1 MILTVFALAWTLVL
15 FALGILIALRY
26 LQVHANHAT
35 ALAKVDL
42 ASYALGFTGTLTL
55 VPEILH
61 AFAPELTSGD
71 AFVGSMFDRV
81 DYLAYLVVPLSF
93 GLGVA
98 RRIVSVRTSKKV
110 S

>member
-1 MILTVFALAWTLVL
+1 MIPTLFALFWTLIL
-15 FALGILIALRY
+15 FALGVLTALQY
-26 LQVHANHAT
+26 LEVHASHAN

-98 RRIVSVRTSKKV
+98 RRIVSVRTTKKV
-110 S
+110 E